1 MSQPTKAQ
9 TVAVFAQAL
18 THNKQNKT
26 SPRFFSQLSA
36 AEKQLGFAASLSQE
50 LQEIYKTNRPA
61 LKKELTTKI
70 AGILT
75 RGSLNFLGKPT
86 LSKELLAVVEA
97 TQTNMVTSKDVKDDE
112 LKQTPSA
119 PTQSSPRR

>member
-1 MSQPTKAQ
+1 MKAPTKEQ

-18 THNKQNKT
+18 THNKPNKT
-26 SPRFFSQLSA
+26 SPRFFTQLNA

-50 LQEIYKTNRPA
+50 LQDIYKANRPA

-86 LSKELLAVVEA
+86 LNKELLTAVEA
-97 TQTNMVTSKDVKDDE
+97 TQKNMVTSKDVKDDE

-119 PTQSSPRR
+119 PTPSSPRR